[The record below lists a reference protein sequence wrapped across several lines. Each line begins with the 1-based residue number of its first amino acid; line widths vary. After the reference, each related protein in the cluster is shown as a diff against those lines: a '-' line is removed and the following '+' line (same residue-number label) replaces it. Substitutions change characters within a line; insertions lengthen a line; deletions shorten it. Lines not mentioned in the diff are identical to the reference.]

1 MALYPVHVEGW
12 LAFNQNGTARWTR
25 KEPNLDRSERAIKIK
40 LSVPAS
46 LFQTPT
52 LKANITIPADS
63 MPAAFEINAETAADA
78 LKSALGVDIDLQVI
92 PHDKVDR

>member
-1 MALYPVHVEGW
+1 MATFHTVVVEGW

-25 KEPNLDRSERAIKIK
+25 KEPNLDRSERAIKIR
-40 LSVPAS
+40 LAVPGT
-46 LFQTPT
+46 LFAMPT

-63 MPAAFEINAETAADA
+63 MPATFEINAETAADA

-92 PHDKVDR
+92 AHQEGE